1 MSATLYSSLKAFKP
15 KSPKG
20 RLDLVFPNL
29 FGEPANRTGIG
40 RHGLR
45 PALETAGIDKNITP
59 HSLRHTSASMLI
71 RAWPEGDSALGVPR
85 ARRRDGD
92 APGVRA
98 LPQGE
103 EAGRVALQAAH
114 GRLLPLITA
123 IIFVFREAVRP
134 FTKIPDSR
142 G

>member
-45 PALETAGIDKNITP
+45 PALETAGIDKNIKP

-71 RAWPEGDSALGVPR
+71 ALGRKV
-85 ARRRDGD
+85 AQVSAYLGHAAMTVTLQVYAHFLKEKKQDGL
-92 APGVRA
+92 RCRS
-98 LPQGE
+98 LM
-103 EAGRVALQAAH
+103 AGFNL
-114 GRLLPLITA
+114 
-123 IIFVFREAVRP
+123 
-134 FTKIPDSR
+134 
-142 G
+142 